1 MNTQIENVVGHLGAA
16 LRQQAASDDKIIMGH
31 VWDAYEAAKKVNDLD
46 RNYRNAIL
54 ESAAL
59 VAEQIDNCRG
69 STYDNGC
76 TDDGY
81 RQAKNHIAVAIR
93 ALKALDTR

>member
-1 MNTQIENVVGHLGAA
+1 
-16 LRQQAASDDKIIMGH
+16 MGH

-59 VAEQIDNCRG
+59 VAEQIDNCVALR
-69 STYDNGC
+69 TT
-76 TDDGY
+76 TDARMTATGKQKSY
-81 RQAKNHIAVAIR
+81 CRSYPR
-93 ALKALDTR
+93 AEGA